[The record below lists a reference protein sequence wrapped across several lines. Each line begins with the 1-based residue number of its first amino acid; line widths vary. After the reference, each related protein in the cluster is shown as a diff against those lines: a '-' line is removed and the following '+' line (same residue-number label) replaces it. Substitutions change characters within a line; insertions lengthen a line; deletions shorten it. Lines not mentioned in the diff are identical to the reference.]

1 MFKSALGQD
10 SHRFEERHS
19 KKPLMLAGV
28 KIPGCPGLLGNSDAD
43 VVLHALTNAVSGIS
57 GVNILGTVSD
67 RMCLKQGVKDSRA
80 YLKKALSTLGDYRC
94 VHVSVA
100 IEAARPKLEKHIP
113 AMKRSLA
120 RICVLTAADIG
131 ITATTGEGLTSF
143 GRGEGIQ
150 AFVMV
155 SAVSSSQMQAFRRS
169 AAPEKARNPRC

>member
-10 SHRFEERHS
+10 SHCFEARHS
-19 KKPLMLAGV
+19 KKPLKLAGV
-28 KIPGCPGLLGNSDAD
+28 KIPACTGLSGNSDAD

-57 GVNILGTVSD
+57 GVNILGAVSD
-67 RMCLKQGVKDSRA
+67 RMCLKQGVTDSEA
-80 YLKKALSTLGDYRC
+80 YLKKALSTLDGYRL

-100 IEAARPKLEKHIP
+100 IEAMRPKLQKHIP

-120 RICVLTAADIG
+120 GLCGLTVADVG
-131 ITATTGEGLTSF
+131 ITATSGEGLTSF

-155 SAVSSSQMQAFRRS
+155 SVQ
-169 AAPEKARNPRC
+169 KK